1 MESDLQARDRI
12 GVQDFVLLEDFKSE
26 DAFLDNLRKRYNS
39 GLIYTYIGTVV
50 VSVNPYKTLP
60 IYNQEAI
67 EKYRGENLYE
77 LPPHVYAISDSAYRS
92 MKEERVDQCV
102 LISGESGSGK
112 TEASKKILEYLA
124 AISTHSVDVERIK
137 DRLLESNPV
146 LEAFGNARTNR
157 NDNSSRF
164 GKYMDIQFDF
174 KGSPV
179 GGHIINYLLEKSRVV
194 HQAKGERN
202 FHIFYQLLHGGGE
215 QLLENLELEWESS
228 QYFYLNQ
235 GGNPHVETLNDAADF
250 NHVKKALSVIE
261 FSAEEQNALFAIIA
275 SVLHLGTVGFL
286 KPEVE
291 HGEVRLEN
299 GRPVN
304 IISKLLGCPEEVLE
318 KALTSRTLET
328 RGEKVRTPLT
338 IEQAVYARDAL
349 AKAVY
354 DRMFTWLVGRINTS
368 LENKSY
374 RGKKTLMGL
383 LDIYGFEIFESN
395 SFEQFCINY
404 CNEKLQQLF
413 IELTLNEEQEEYRK
427 EGIKWEK
434 VEFFDNKIICDLI
447 EARHQGVIALLDE
460 ECLRPGEASD
470 LTFLDKMDKTIG
482 KHAHFVS
489 HATSGYNE
497 RKTIERG
504 EFRLKH
510 YAGDVTYCVNGF
522 MDKNNDL
529 LFRDLKEAMCS
540 STNCITSKVFPKKE
554 MESLKRPETAGTQFK
569 TSLNNLM
576 TILMSKQPS
585 YIRCIKPNDSKK
597 AGVFQD
603 DLVRHQVK
611 YLGLME
617 NLRVRRA
624 GFAYRRPFPFFL
636 QRYKCLCPDTWP
648 VWYDDPGEGVKKI
661 CEHLNYKPDEY
672 RIGKSKIFIRFP
684 LTLFTTEDA
693 FQAKKPALATIIQAQ
708 FRGYN
713 QRQKYV
719 RMRLAVIVIAKHW
732 RRVRA
737 QRLLE
742 RRRKAAYRIRKFIK
756 GFITRNQSA
765 SEENTDFIAYVR
777 KSYLLLLAKRLPSS
791 VLDKSW
797 PKPPGSMVEVSEQLH
812 KMHTRHLVRKYVQGI
827 TPEKKAQ
834 LNMKVTASE
843 MFKGKK
849 ASYEESIPMPFEPH
863 RLGVALEM
871 LKKTVVTDKQIIP
884 SSETIRYCTGVHKY
898 DRNGYK
904 LRTRILILTEQAIYI
919 LDDKTYKLKHRITNS
934 SLTGISV
941 SSKTDGVIVLHLP
954 IEDRGDKGDLILMST
969 HVIETVVYILNALNN
984 NQLLKI
990 ETGEIKHNMAKD
1002 KTGTISFSDG
1012 SELLIKKGQ
1021 TGNLEVTAPVPK
1033 TVK

>member
-26 DAFLDNLRKRYNS
+26 DAFLENLRKRYNK

-60 IYNQEAI
+60 IYNQDVI

-77 LPPHVYAISDSAYRS
+77 LPPHVYAISDAAYRS

-102 LISGESGSGK
+102 LISGESGAGK

-124 AISTHSVDVERIK
+124 AISTYSDDVERIK

-146 LEAFGNARTNR
+146 LEAFGNAKTNR

-164 GKYMDIQFDF
+164 GKYMDVQFDF

-202 FHIFYQLLHGGGE
+202 FHIFYQLLQGGSDE
-215 QLLENLELEWESS
+215 LLENLELERESS

-235 GGNPHVETLNDAADF
+235 GGDTHVETLNDVSDF
-250 NHVKKALSVIE
+250 KHVKKALSVIE
-261 FSAEEQNALFAIIA
+261 FSSEEQDALFSIIA
-275 SVLHLGTVGFL
+275 SILHLGTVGFL
-286 KPEVE
+286 EPDVE
-291 HGEVRLEN
+291 YGEVKLEN

-318 KALTSRTLET
+318 KALTSRTIEI
-328 RGEKVRTPLT
+328 RGDKVRTPLSS
-338 IEQAVYARDAL
+338 EQAIYVRDAL

-354 DRMFTWLVGRINTS
+354 DRMFTWLVRRINTS
-368 LENKSY
+368 LVNKSY

-413 IELTLNEEQEEYRK
+413 IELTLYEEQEEYRK

-447 EARHQGVIALLDE
+447 EARHQGIIALLDE

-470 LTFLDKMDKTIG
+470 LTFLDKMEKTIG
-482 KHAHFVS
+482 EHAHFVS
-489 HATSGYNE
+489 HATSGYSE
-497 RKTIERG
+497 RKTIQRE

-522 MDKNNDL
+522 IDKNNDL
-529 LFRDLKEAMCS
+529 LFRDLKEAMCN
-540 STNCITSKVFPKKE
+540 STNCIMLEVFPKKE
-554 MESLKRPETAGTQFK
+554 MQSLKRPDTAGTQFK

-576 TILMSKQPS
+576 TILMCKQPS
-585 YIRCIKPNDSKK
+585 YVRCIKPNDSKK
-597 AGVFQD
+597 AAVFQD

-648 VWYDDPGEGVKKI
+648 MWYDQPGEGVKKI

-684 LTLFTTEDA
+684 QTLFATEDA

-708 FRGYN
+708 FKGYYH
-713 QRQKYV
+713 RKKYL
-719 RMRLAVIVIAKHW
+719 RLQLAVITIAKHW
-732 RRVRA
+732 RRVCA

-742 RRRKAAYRIRKFIK
+742 RRRKAAHRIRKFIK
-756 GFITRNQSA
+756 GFITRNQA
-765 SEENTDFIAYVR
+765 VDFVAYVR
-777 KSYLLLLAKRLPSS
+777 KSYLLLLAKSLPTS

-797 PKPPGSMVEVSEQLH
+797 PKPPGSMVEVSERLH
-812 KMHTRHLVRKYVQGI
+812 KMHTIQLARKYVKSI
-827 TPEKKAQ
+827 TPERKAQ
-834 LNMKVTASE
+834 LDMKVTASE
-843 MFKGKK
+843 VFKGKK
-849 ASYEESIPMPFEPH
+849 ANYEQSIPVPFVPH
-863 RLGVALEM
+863 RLDIAQEM
-871 LKKTVVTDKQIIP
+871 LKKNVIADKQIVP
-884 SSETIRYCTGVHKY
+884 SSETIRYCVGVHKY

-919 LDDKTYKLKHRITNS
+919 LDDKNYKLKHRISNS

-941 SSKTDGVIVLHLP
+941 SSKTDGVLVLHLP
-954 IEDRGDKGDLILMST
+954 IEDKGDKGDLILTST
-969 HVIETVVYILNALNN
+969 HVIETAVYILTALNN

-990 ETGEIKHNMAKD
+990 KTGEIKHNMAKD
-1002 KTGTISFSDG
+1002 KTGTISFYDG

-1021 TGNLEVTAPVPK
+1021 TGDLEVTAPSP
-1033 TVK
+1033 